1 MENEIKYRPILFST
15 PMVQA
20 INGGRKNQTRREVKP
35 MSAAFDVAMNKDG
48 SGKWPRNLDEDE
60 RWISDMKCPYGKI
73 GDILWVRESCCY
85 VLHEHAHD
93 LLEGS
98 RERNQWVYK
107 ASVHEDWMKYAK
119 EKYGYKWKPSIH
131 MPKEA
136 CRIFLKITN
145 IKIERLQDI
154 SEEDSK
160 LEGIKEFTKDDT
172 VFKFGLNGWEW
183 GNMPRTAIGAFCRL
197 WQLING
203 MESWDSNPWVW
214 VIEFEKIEK
223 PEDWK

>member
-60 RWISDMKCPYGKI
+60 RWISDMKCPYGKV
-73 GDILWVRESCCY
+73 GDVLWVRETWIEAPEQCTWKNYS
-85 VLHEHAHD
+85 
-93 LLEGS
+93 
-98 RERNQWVYK
+98 YK
-107 ASVHEDWMKYAK
+107 ADYNSHLAEL
-119 EKYGYKWKPSIH
+119 GKWKPSIH
-131 MPKEA
+131 MPKSA
-136 CRIFLKITN
+136 CRIFLQITN
-145 IKIERLQDI
+145 IRLERLQDI
-154 SEEDSK
+154 NEDDAIM
-160 LEGIKEFTKDDT
+160 EGVLKDIELPMPNFKKELFYRDYTKETSGCSDAKSSFMT
-172 VFKFGLNGWEW
+172 
-183 GNMPRTAIGAFCRL
+183 L
-197 WQLING
+197 WKSING
-203 MESWDSNPWVW
+203 KESWDSNPWVW